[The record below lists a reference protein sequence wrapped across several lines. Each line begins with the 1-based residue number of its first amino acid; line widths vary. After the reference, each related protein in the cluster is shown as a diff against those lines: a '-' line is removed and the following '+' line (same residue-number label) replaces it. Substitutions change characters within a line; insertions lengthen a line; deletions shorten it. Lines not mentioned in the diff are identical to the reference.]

1 MKRAKIQDRAD
12 AIHRTS
18 QWTTEHASEISYEM
32 MFLDSKQEQKMH
44 RVYGAKLQDISYQI
58 MRANTLMKEI
68 TVAIRKEQKDSTTIE
83 KLRSQ
88 GNTLT
93 S

>member
-18 QWTTEHASEISYEM
+18 QWTTEHASEVSYEM
-32 MFLDSKQEQKMH
+32 KFLDSKQEQKMH

-68 TVAIRKEQKDSTTIE
+68 AVAIRREANDA
-83 KLRSQ
+83 
-88 GNTLT
+88 
-93 S
+93 